1 VKRFYKEV
9 TAAEVEGGF
18 GIKLDQRTLRTPAK
32 RPLIL
37 PTAPLAEALAEEW
50 AAQEDEIR
58 PDTMPLMKLVGTA
71 LDLVV
76 DRRDAVIDEA
86 ANYAGT
92 DMLCYRADAPA
103 KLVERQARL
112 WQPHL
117 DWAALRFDAPL
128 HVTTGIVPIAQP
140 KASLRALRAA
150 LAVYDPLPLTAVA
163 DLTAL
168 CGSLVLAL
176 AIAERRLDAEAGFE
190 AAMLDESFE
199 IEQWGEDAE
208 ATRRRARQRRD
219 LAAAVRL
226 LALFGRLSKFET
238 SIV

>member
-1 VKRFYKEV
+1 MKRFYKEV
-9 TAAEVEGGF
+9 TAAEIEGGF
-18 GIKLDQRTLRTPAK
+18 GIKLDQRNLRTPAK

-50 AAQEDEIR
+50 AAQADEIR

-71 LDLVV
+71 LDLVA
-76 DRRDAVIDEA
+76 DRPDAVIDEA

-103 KLVERQARL
+103 KLVARQARL

-128 HVTTGIVPIAQP
+128 RVTTGIVPVAQP
-140 KASLRALRAA
+140 GASLKALRAA
-150 LAVYDPLPLTAVA
+150 LAAYDTLPLTAVA

-176 AIAERRLDAEAGFE
+176 AITEGRLDADAAFE

-208 ATRRRARQRRD
+208 ASRRRARQRRD
-219 LAAAVRL
+219 IAAAARL
-226 LALFGRLSKFET
+226 LALLG
-238 SIV
+238 